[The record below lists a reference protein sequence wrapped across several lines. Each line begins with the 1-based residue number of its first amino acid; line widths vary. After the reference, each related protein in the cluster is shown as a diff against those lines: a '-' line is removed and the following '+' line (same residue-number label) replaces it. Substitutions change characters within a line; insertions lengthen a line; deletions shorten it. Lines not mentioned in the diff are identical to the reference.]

1 MAGKI
6 AQNLNQFNN
15 AGVLE
20 KWKFWQK
27 NNRILVIVSLALY
40 LIIAIRGFD
49 TLGFYPDG
57 LGGLTSDAAV
67 LLFIVSFIAAMEYVE
82 YTTKKEVRM
91 LYNPVTRVLYI
102 IASIIM
108 MASSA
113 AWICGNTAAK
123 IVMPVLV
130 ISSIGWAVS
139 AVLWFI
145 GFVVERT
152 KKKQ

>member
-1 MAGKI
+1 MPGKI
-6 AQNLNQFNN
+6 AQNLTQLNRASVQ
-15 AGVLE
+15 E

-40 LIIAIRGFD
+40 LVIVVRGFD

-57 LGGLTSDAAV
+57 SGGLTSDAAV
-67 LLFIVSFIAAMEYVE
+67 LLFILTFIAGMEYVE
-82 YTTKKEVRM
+82 YTIKPEIRKS
-91 LYNPVTRVLYI
+91 YNKGTRVLYI
-102 IASIIM
+102 IAAIIM

-139 AVLWFI
+139 AVLWGI
-145 GFVVERT
+145 GFMI
-152 KKKQ
+152 KKIKKH